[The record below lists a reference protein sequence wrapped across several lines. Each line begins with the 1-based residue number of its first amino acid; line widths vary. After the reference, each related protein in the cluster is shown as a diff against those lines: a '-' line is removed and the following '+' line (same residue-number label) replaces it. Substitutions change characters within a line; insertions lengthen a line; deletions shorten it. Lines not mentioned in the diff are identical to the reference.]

1 MRHCERCFDKCN
13 IVRMKIK
20 PSFLPFISSD
30 ESANNRLVLS
40 MRDAYQ
46 LIDRRSNSLVCWKF
60 EGKSSKK
67 QGRRVT
73 EERTLLYDWLDDS
86 DRTFMLS
93 PSNLP
98 YRSTIYLSDKLNQ
111 LTCSAITD
119 VIANLNTDSIA
130 SVSKLCQLVI
140 RELRSFDFGLEFCL
154 AESCA
159 LPLLDPICFFFY
171 RR

>member
-1 MRHCERCFDKCN
+1 M
-13 IVRMKIK
+13 
-20 PSFLPFISSD
+20 
-30 ESANNRLVLS
+30 
-40 MRDAYQ
+40 
-46 LIDRRSNSLVCWKF
+46 
-60 EGKSSKK
+60 
-67 QGRRVT
+67 
-73 EERTLLYDWLDDS
+73 LY
-86 DRTFMLS
+86 
-93 PSNLP
+93 PSNLS

-130 SVSKLCQLVI
+130 SVSELCQLVI